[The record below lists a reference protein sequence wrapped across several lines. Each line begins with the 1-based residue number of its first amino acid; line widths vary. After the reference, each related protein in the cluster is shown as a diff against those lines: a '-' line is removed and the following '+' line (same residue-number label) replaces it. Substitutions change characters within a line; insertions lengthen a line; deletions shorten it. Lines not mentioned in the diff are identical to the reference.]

1 MGTDLGGIKELLINK
16 PLQYQVAHQLNLAL
30 MKRADLNKQMQMAN
44 SRDWFWEQDNHVIRS
59 FLENDLK
66 LYYVDQAD
74 ITHMK
79 LITLDFFISAFL
91 KKLCNVYDT
100 PPVFKFE
107 EKVKEESETRFN
119 KLMNE
124 VDIKQKMAENFE
136 KMRLHN
142 TIMVYVQYAGS
153 IDLMH
158 IQNGFNVG
166 NTYIIEHPEY
176 TLEWDALAYVYISE
190 SSQDVQRIVWDR
202 GTNEHYILL
211 SDKALPKFHK
221 DKKTRRFDG
230 KDYIAIDDNK
240 TLDAPKYDEEGTM
253 PWITYRFQDHN
264 RAFWGNGFDSLV
276 ELVRVINVLLTVA
289 EDDTIQETIRILML
303 DFDPIG
309 TLGEGGTTKVGL
321 RHPVFPRGGT
331 VGGEGKPSG
340 QILSADL
347 YNDDIYKLVDKLAGI
362 TSNMHSVDSPLKERL
377 TQDLSGIALR
387 LRAEPLMR
395 SWALDI
401 NKLRKSDMDLI
412 KTIVLV
418 NNYHRDDN
426 QIDVKMLE
434 SLNIDYQQPHVVS
447 DENSDYE
454 LERMKWEDGMSSPV
468 QFIMKLD
475 PEIKSEDDAKETIK
489 KNLEDSKEV
498 GLQTRTAEK
507 VGGFALRRLGVGGEA
522 GT

>member
-1 MGTDLGGIKELLINK
+1 MGTDLGGIKEVLLNK
-16 PLQYQVAHQLNLAL
+16 PLQYQEAHRLNYAEVQRASLDQQ
-30 MKRADLNKQMQMAN
+30 MKYAWR
-44 SRDWFWEQDNHVIRS
+44 RDWFWEQDNHVIKS
-59 FLENDLK
+59 YLENDLR
-66 LYYVDQAD
+66 LYYVDQSD

-107 EKVKEESETRFN
+107 EKVNEESETRFN
-119 KLMNE
+119 KLMTE

-142 TIMVYVQYAGS
+142 TIMVYVQYAES
-153 IDLMH
+153 LDLMH

-176 TLEWDALAYVYISE
+176 SLEWDALAYVYVTE
-190 SSQDVQRIVWDR
+190 KQDVRWVVWDR
-202 GTNEHYILL
+202 KTDEHYILL
-211 SDKALPKFHK
+211 ADKSRPKFLTEK
-221 DKKTRRFDG
+221 ESKRFDG
-230 KDYIAIDDNK
+230 KDYLKIGDNK

-253 PWITYRFQDHN
+253 PWVTYRFQDHN

-331 VGGEGKPSG
+331 IGGDGKPSG

-347 YNDDIYKLVDKLAGI
+347 YNDEIYTLVDKLAGI
-362 TSNMHSVDSPLKERL
+362 ASNMHNIDSPLKERL

-401 NKLRKSDMDLI
+401 NKLRKSDMELI
-412 KTIVLV
+412 KMIVLV
-418 NNYHRDDN
+418 NNYHRTDN

-468 QFIMKLD
+468 QYIMKLD
-475 PEIKSEDDAKETIK
+475 PEIKSEKDAKEKIK
-489 KNLEDSKEV
+489 ENLKDSKEV
-498 GLQTRTAEK
+498 GLQTRTTEK
-507 VGGFALRRLGVGGEA
+507 VGGFALRRLGGET